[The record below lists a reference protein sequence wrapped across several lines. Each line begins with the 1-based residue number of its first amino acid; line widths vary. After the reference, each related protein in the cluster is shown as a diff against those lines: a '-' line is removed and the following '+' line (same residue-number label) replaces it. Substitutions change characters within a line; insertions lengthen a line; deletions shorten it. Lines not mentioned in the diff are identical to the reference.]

1 MSTTGGAPPGDV
13 TVAAPATPSPPRPRA
28 PSAVVLLAVL
38 AIGYTL
44 WVAQGLLLPVLL
56 AMFFALVGNPIIRLL
71 RRLYVPRFVG
81 ALLVLFVGIYGA
93 YALGRELFE
102 PATEWIAEAPRE
114 LRQLG
119 EKLQDL
125 TRPVKAANEAAEDIA
140 RAAGGEDGAQ
150 PVEVVRTETDDP
162 YAALMTTPKVIVAV
176 LTVLLLTFFFMV
188 YGGRIQRNAIALLPS
203 RQQKKVTVEILQSIE
218 LEISRYVLT
227 ISVINAI
234 VGVVFGLLM
243 FFVMDVPVDEAL
255 LWGTMAA
262 LLNFAP
268 YVGPLIGM
276 LTMLGVGFLGYDELW
291 QSLLPAA
298 MYLGLHTLEGQLIT
312 PIILGARMALSP
324 LVLILALMVFGWL
337 WGLIGLLLA
346 VPLLV
351 CFKLVLSRIEGGEG
365 WAKLLE

>member
-1 MSTTGGAPPGDV
+1 MSAAAGDPQG
-13 TVAAPATPSPPRPRA
+13 AAPDVAPGPPPPSRPRA
-28 PSAVVLLAVL
+28 PAAVVVLAVL
-38 AIGYTL
+38 AVGYTL
-44 WVAQGLLLPVLL
+44 WAAQALILPVLL
-56 AMFFALVGNPIIRLL
+56 AMFFALVGNPLLRLL

-81 ALLVLFVGIYGA
+81 AAMLLAVGMYGA
-93 YALGRELFE
+93 YALGKELFE
-102 PATEWIAEAPRE
+102 PATEWLAEAPRE
-114 LRQLG
+114 LRELG

-125 TRPVKAANEAAEDIA
+125 TRPVKEANEAAEDIA

-150 PVEVVRTETDDP
+150 AVEVVWTEADDP
-162 YAALMTTPKVIVAV
+162 YATLMTTPKVIISV

-188 YGGRIQRNAIALLPS
+188 YGGRMQRNAIALLPS

-227 ISVINAI
+227 ISVINAV
-234 VGVVFGLLM
+234 VGTIFGALM
-243 FFVMDVPVDEAL
+243 FFVMDVPLDEAL
-255 LWGTMAA
+255 LWGTMVA

-268 YVGPLIGM
+268 YVGALIGI
-276 LTMLGVGFLGYDELW
+276 LTMLMVGFLGYDELW
-291 QSLLPAA
+291 RSLLPAA
-298 MYLGLHTLEGQLIT
+298 MYLGLHTIEGQFVT

-324 LVLILALMVFGWL
+324 LILILALMVFGWL
-337 WGLIGLLLA
+337 WGIIGLLLA